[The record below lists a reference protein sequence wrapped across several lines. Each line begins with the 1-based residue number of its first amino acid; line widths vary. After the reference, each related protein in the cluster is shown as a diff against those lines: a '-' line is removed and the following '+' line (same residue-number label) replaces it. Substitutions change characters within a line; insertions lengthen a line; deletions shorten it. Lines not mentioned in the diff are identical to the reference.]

1 MVDLETG
8 SDGVAVVSWGA
19 PGGAAVIDPEWLD
32 AFAEAVAEAVETAAA
47 RGVVLASRGADFLSG
62 FALDSILETTDAR
75 AAFAH
80 AARLAALTRRMEA
93 CGKPFAAALGGSAL
107 GGGLEIALACHRRFA
122 ADSPGARFGFADSA
136 FGLPPGA
143 GGAQR
148 FVRTV
153 GGSAALALMLDGK
166 RLAPRAAREAGL
178 VDEVAAPER
187 LLDAA
192 RAWVAANS
200 DARQPWDSR
209 GFAVP
214 GGGPWGAS
222 AHATIAANAA
232 VHARTRGNDPAA
244 RAILSAVYEG
254 SQVDI
259 DTALRADA
267 RRWAEVATGAAARN
281 KIRTLHVHAGA
292 ADRLARRP
300 AGAPRAEFRKAGVL
314 GAGAMG
320 AGIAA
325 AAARAGL
332 EVALLDRS
340 PELAGRGKARAAA
353 ALARL
358 AARGAMT
365 EEARAAALARI
376 APAADPAALAGSE
389 LVVEAVFEDRAVKA
403 EATARAEAALDAN
416 AVFASNTSTLPISGL
431 AEASARPAN
440 FIGLHF
446 FSPVERMRLA
456 EIIRGRETSDSTLA
470 RAMDFARR
478 LGKTP
483 IVVNDGRGFYTS
495 RVFATYVRE
504 GFAMLAEGAGPALI
518 ENAGR
523 MAGMPVGPL
532 AAADEVSLDLMRAVS
547 AQTARDL
554 GDSWTAPPGEEV
566 LEEMAGRLGR
576 GGCKAGKGFYDY
588 PAEGRKRLWPGLAER
603 FPKTAAQPDAADV
616 QRRLLWVQSLEAA
629 RCLEEGV
636 LETAADGDL
645 GSVLGWGFP
654 AHTGGALSLIDTVGI
669 DDFVAG
675 CDRLAQR
682 HGARFAPPAELR
694 AMAARGAGFYVNIG
708 DQADNKGGN
717 EMAQRKAPQGG
728 KGSAPRNGPA
738 RVRHSDAFKFTVDGK
753 TVTIP
758 VNAPLAES
766 VEWFD
771 GAFRVGI
778 GVGIGRNKASAKAS
792 YELPAGTTLADLM
805 GLASR
810 RPMRIAAQ
818 NVLRALLVEAPD
830 EFDRVQSAH
839 WICGL
844 DILEQDFDPPAPIPV
859 DPEELLREAA
869 LTPAQKKAALA
880 AIRATKT

>member
-1 MVDLETG
+1 MVELETG
-8 SDGVAVVSWGA
+8 SDGVAVASWGA
-19 PGGAAVIDPEWLD
+19 PGGAAVIGPEWLD
-32 AFAEAVAEAVETAAA
+32 AFAGAVAEAVETAAA

-62 FALDSILETTDAR
+62 FALDSILEIADAR

-122 ADSPGARFGFADSA
+122 ADSPGARFGFADPA

-148 FVRTV
+148 LVRTV
-153 GGSAALALMLDGK
+153 GGSAALALMLEGK

-192 RAWVAANS
+192 RAWVTANP

-209 GFAVP
+209 GFAIP

-340 PELAGRGKARAAA
+340 PELAGRGRARAAA

-403 EATARAEAALDAN
+403 EATARAEAALDAD

-532 AAADEVSLDLMRAVS
+532 AVADEVSLDLMRAVS

-566 LEEMAGRLGR
+566 LEAMAGRLGR
-576 GGCKAGKGFYDY
+576 GGRKAGKGFYDY

-603 FPKTAAQPDAADV
+603 FPKAAAQPDAADV

-654 AHTGGALSLIDTVGI
+654 AHTGGALSLVDTVGI
-669 DDFVAG
+669 ENFIAG

-694 AMAARGAGFYVNIG
+694 AMAARGARLY
-708 DQADNKGGN
+708 
-717 EMAQRKAPQGG
+717 
-728 KGSAPRNGPA
+728 
-738 RVRHSDAFKFTVDGK
+738 
-753 TVTIP
+753 
-758 VNAPLAES
+758 
-766 VEWFD
+766 
-771 GAFRVGI
+771 
-778 GVGIGRNKASAKAS
+778 
-792 YELPAGTTLADLM
+792 
-805 GLASR
+805 
-810 RPMRIAAQ
+810 AA
-818 NVLRALLVEAPD
+818 
-830 EFDRVQSAH
+830 
-839 WICGL
+839 
-844 DILEQDFDPPAPIPV
+844 
-859 DPEELLREAA
+859 
-869 LTPAQKKAALA
+869 
-880 AIRATKT
+880 

>member
-1 MVDLETG
+1 MVELETG
-8 SDGVAVVSWGA
+8 SDGVAVLSWGA
-19 PGGAAVIDPEWLD
+19 PGGAAVIGPEWLD
-32 AFAEAVAEAVETAAA
+32 AFEAAVAEAIGTEAA

-62 FALDSILETTDAR
+62 FDLDAVLEIADAR
-75 AAFAH
+75 EAFAH
-80 AARLAALTRRMEA
+80 AARLAALTRRMEI

-122 ADSPGARFGFADSA
+122 ADSPGARFGFADPA

-148 FVRTV
+148 LARMA
-153 GGSAALALMLDGK
+153 GLRAALALMLEGE
-166 RLAPRAAREAGL
+166 RLAPRAAREAAL
-178 VDEVAAPER
+178 VDEVVAPER

-192 RAWVAANS
+192 RAWAAANP

-214 GGGPWGAS
+214 GGGPWGAA
-222 AHATIAANAA
+222 AHAMIAANAA
-232 VHARTRGNDPAA
+232 AHARTRGNDPAA

-254 SQVDI
+254 LQVDI

-267 RRWAEVATGAAARN
+267 RRWAEVATGAAARSR
-281 KIRTLHVHAGA
+281 IRTLHVHAGA
-292 ADRLARRP
+292 ADRLSRRP
-300 AGAPRAEFRKAGVL
+300 AGVPPAEFRKVGVL
-314 GAGAMG
+314 GAGMMG

-340 PELAGRGKARAAA
+340 PELAERGKARAEA
-353 ALARL
+353 ALACL
-358 AARGAMT
+358 AARGAMA

-389 LVVEAVFEDRAVKA
+389 LVVEAVFEDRAIKA
-403 EATARAEAALDAN
+403 EATARAEAALDAD

-431 AEASARPAN
+431 AGASARPAN

-446 FSPVERMRLA
+446 FSPVERMRLV

-470 RAMDFARR
+470 RALDFARR

-495 RVFATYVRE
+495 RVFETYVRE
-504 GFAMLAEGAGPALI
+504 GFAMLAEGVGPALI

-532 AAADEVSLDLMRAVS
+532 AVADEVSLDLMRAVS

-554 GDSWTAPPGEEV
+554 GDSWTAPPGEDV

-576 GGCKAGKGFYDY
+576 AGRKAGKGFYDY

-603 FPKTAAQPDAADV
+603 FPKAAAQPDAADV

-636 LETAADGDL
+636 LETAADGDV

-654 AHTGGALSLIDTVGI
+654 AHTGGALSLVDTVGI

-682 HGARFAPPAELR
+682 HGARFAPPDSLR
-694 AMAARGAGFYVNIG
+694 EMAVRGAGFYVNIG
-708 DQADNKGGN
+708 DQADNKGRNKVAGRQ
-717 EMAQRKAPQGG
+717 ARR
-728 KGSAPRNGPA
+728 APRNGRA
-738 RVRHSDAFKFTVDGK
+738 RHSELGAFKFKVGDK
-753 TVTIP
+753 IVTIP
-758 VNAPLAES
+758 ADAPLTEP

-771 GAFRVGI
+771 GSFNVGFQ
-778 GVGIGRNKASAKAS
+778 GESNQPQVEASYGLPVGATLAELVKTASRPLRIEVQNIGRA
-792 YELPAGTTLADLM
+792 L
-805 GLASR
+805 R
-810 RPMRIAAQ
+810 RK
-818 NVLRALLVEAPD
+818 APD
-830 EFDRVQSAH
+830 EFAEMKSAH
-839 WICGL
+839 WIAGH
-844 DILEQDFDPPAPIPV
+844 DFATTYFKRPV
-859 DPEELLREAA
+859 
-869 LTPAQKKAALA
+869 LTPEQQLRQVLAMLQPAQRKAALA

>member
-62 FALDSILETTDAR
+62 FALDSILEIADAR

-122 ADSPGARFGFADSA
+122 ADSPGARFGFADPA

-148 FVRTV
+148 LVRTV

-192 RAWVAANS
+192 RAWVAANP

-292 ADRLARRP
+292 ADRLSRRP

-340 PELAGRGKARAAA
+340 PELAERGKARAAA

-403 EATARAEAALDAN
+403 EATARAEAAIGVD

-495 RVFATYVRE
+495 RVFGTYVRE
-504 GFAMLAEGAGPALI
+504 GFAMLAEGVGPALI

-532 AAADEVSLDLMRAVS
+532 ATADEVSLDLMRAVS

-554 GDSWTAPPGEEV
+554 GDSRTAPPGEEV

-576 GGCKAGKGFYDY
+576 GGRKAGRGFYDY

-603 FPKTAAQPDAADV
+603 FPKAAAQPDAADV
-616 QRRLLWVQSLEAA
+616 QRRLLWVQSLEAV

-636 LETAADGDL
+636 LEAAADGDV

-654 AHTGGALSLIDTVGI
+654 AHTGGALSLVDTVGI
-669 DDFVAG
+669 EDFTAG

-694 AMAARGAGFYVNIG
+694 AMAGRGARLY
-708 DQADNKGGN
+708 
-717 EMAQRKAPQGG
+717 
-728 KGSAPRNGPA
+728 
-738 RVRHSDAFKFTVDGK
+738 
-753 TVTIP
+753 
-758 VNAPLAES
+758 
-766 VEWFD
+766 
-771 GAFRVGI
+771 
-778 GVGIGRNKASAKAS
+778 
-792 YELPAGTTLADLM
+792 
-805 GLASR
+805 
-810 RPMRIAAQ
+810 AA
-818 NVLRALLVEAPD
+818 
-830 EFDRVQSAH
+830 
-839 WICGL
+839 
-844 DILEQDFDPPAPIPV
+844 
-859 DPEELLREAA
+859 
-869 LTPAQKKAALA
+869 
-880 AIRATKT
+880 